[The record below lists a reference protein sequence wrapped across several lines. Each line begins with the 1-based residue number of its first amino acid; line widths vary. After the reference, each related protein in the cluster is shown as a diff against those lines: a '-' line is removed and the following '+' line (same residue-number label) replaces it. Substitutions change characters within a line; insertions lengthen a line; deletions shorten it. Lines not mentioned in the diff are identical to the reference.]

1 MSISATRSL
10 PGGGGMSRVGVVM
23 SGERGGYVQR
33 MGGMWV
39 CDLRGSEYPSIPQTW
54 DTMEYGQE
62 AGGTH
67 PTGMLS
73 YFILWLLFFLLP
85 SE

>member
-1 MSISATRSL
+1 
-10 PGGGGMSRVGVVM
+10 
-23 SGERGGYVQR
+23 
-33 MGGMWV
+33 MWV
-39 CDLRGSEYPSIPQTW
+39 CDLRGSEYPSTPLDMGYNRIR
-54 DTMEYGQE
+54 QE

-73 YFILWLLFFLLP
+73 CFILWLLFFLFP